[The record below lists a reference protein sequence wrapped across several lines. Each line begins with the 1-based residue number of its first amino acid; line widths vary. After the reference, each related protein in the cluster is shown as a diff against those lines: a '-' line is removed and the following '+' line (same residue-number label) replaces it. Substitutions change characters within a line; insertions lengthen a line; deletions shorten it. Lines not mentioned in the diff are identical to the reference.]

1 MSWSAVRTVAVLELR
16 QRVRSTRWQIMLVVW
31 GVVLVLLCGGLTAL
45 AGMTGSEAED
55 TAPILYD
62 LTVCFVLGIGLII
75 APTLSATSVNGD
87 RADATL
93 ALLQATRLRSQEIV
107 VGKLVAAWSAALAFL
122 AVALPF
128 LLMFTLLGGTA
139 WMTLAGHLLI
149 LVVTLGAVC
158 AIGLGFSAATA
169 RPSASAVLTYLVVAG
184 LVIGSPIIT
193 AISTTAVQGKQTTL
207 SYETDYSASTNGKVV
222 CETEPHVRTSNVVHV
237 ERIWW
242 MLVPDPFVAL
252 ADVSGRSMV
261 YGGQST
267 YTEYDTQPLYPASP
281 LGMAGVAVDQMRNPQ
296 PKEVV
301 INHCEPETTSGPFNW
316 EITHIAFWP
325 VSLVMVL
332 ALGAWSLTSASR
344 RLRTPVHR
352 LARGTRVA

>member
-16 QRVRSTRWQIMLVVW
+16 QRVRSTRWQVMLVVW

-128 LLMFTLLGGTA
+128 LLVFTLLGGAA

-169 RPSASAVLTYLVVAG
+169 RTSASAVLTYLVVAG
-184 LVIGSPIIT
+184 LVIGSPIVT
-193 AISTTAVQGKQTTL
+193 AIGDGGPGEADGDHLRDGLQRLDERQGGLRDRAPRPHQQCCARRADLVDAHPRPLRGAGRRLGAEHGVRQAVLDPG
-207 SYETDYSASTNGKVV
+207 
-222 CETEPHVRTSNVVHV
+222 VRQ
-237 ERIWW
+237 
-242 MLVPDPFVAL
+242 L
-252 ADVSGRSMV
+252 
-261 YGGQST
+261 
-267 YTEYDTQPLYPASP
+267 
-281 LGMAGVAVDQMRNPQ
+281 
-296 PKEVV
+296 
-301 INHCEPETTSGPFNW
+301 
-316 EITHIAFWP
+316 
-325 VSLVMVL
+325 L
-332 ALGAWSLTSASR
+332 AL
-344 RLRTPVHR
+344 
-352 LARGTRVA
+352 RGG

>member
-16 QRVRSTRWQIMLVVW
+16 QRVRSTRWQVMLVVW
-31 GVVLVLLCGGLTAL
+31 GVVLVLLCGGMAAL
-45 AGMTGSEAED
+45 AGMSGADAGSS
-55 TAPILYD
+55 TPILYD

-128 LLMFTLLGGTA
+128 LLVFTLLGGA
-139 WMTLAGHLLI
+139 SWITLVVHLLI
-149 LVVTLGAVC
+149 LVVVLGTVC

-169 RPSASAVLTYLVVAG
+169 RTSASAVLTYLVVAG
-184 LVIGSPIIT
+184 LVIGSPIVT
-193 AISTTAVQGKQTTL
+193 AISATAVQGKQTEII
-207 SYETDYSASTNGKVV
+207 YETDYNASTNDKHV
-222 CETEPHVRTSNVVHV
+222 CGTEPRTYTRDVVHV

-242 MLVPDPFVAL
+242 MLVPNPFAAL
-252 ADVSGRSMV
+252 ADVSGRNMV
-261 YGGQST
+261 YGEQST
-267 YTEYDTQPLYPASP
+267 YSEYDTQPLYPASP

-301 INHCEPETTSGPFNW
+301 INHCEPETTSGPFDW
-316 EITHIAFWP
+316 EITHLAFWP

>member
-128 LLMFTLLGGTA
+128 LLVFTLLGGAA

-281 LGMAGVAVDQMRNPQ
+281 LGMAGVAVDQMRDPQ

-352 LARGTRVA
+352 LAHGTRVA

>member
-16 QRVRSTRWQIMLVVW
+16 QRVRSTRWRIMLVVW
-31 GVVLVLLCGGLTAL
+31 GAVLVLLCGGMAAL
-45 AGMTGSEAED
+45 AGMSGADAGSS
-55 TAPILYD
+55 TPILYD

-128 LLMFTLLGGTA
+128 LLVFTLLGGAA

-149 LVVTLGAVC
+149 LVVVRGTVC

-169 RPSASAVLTYLVVAG
+169 RTSASAVLTYLVVAG

-301 INHCEPETTSGPFNW
+301 INHCEPGTTSGSFDW
-316 EITHIAFWP
+316 EITHLAFWP

>member
-128 LLMFTLLGGTA
+128 LLMFTLLGGAA

-169 RPSASAVLTYLVVAG
+169 RTSASAVLTYLVVAG

-207 SYETDYSASTNGKVV
+207 SYETNYSASTNGKVV
-222 CETEPHVRTSNVVHV
+222 CETEPHVRTSDVVHV

-301 INHCEPETTSGPFNW
+301 INHCEPGTTSGPFDW
-316 EITHIAFWP
+316 EVTHLAFWP

>member
-16 QRVRSTRWQIMLVVW
+16 QRVRSTRWRIMLVVW
-31 GVVLVLLCGGLTAL
+31 GAVLVLLCGGMAAL
-45 AGMTGSEAED
+45 AGMSGADAGSS
-55 TAPILYD
+55 TPILYD

-128 LLMFTLLGGTA
+128 LLVFTLLGGAA

-242 MLVPDPFVAL
+242 MLVPDPFAAL

-325 VSLVMVL
+325 VSLVMML

>member
-55 TAPILYD
+55 TAPVLYD

-128 LLMFTLLGGTA
+128 LLMFTLLGGAA

-169 RPSASAVLTYLVVAG
+169 RTSASAVLTYLVVAG

-193 AISTTAVQGKQTTL
+193 AISTTAVQGKQTTF

-344 RLRTPVHR
+344 RLRTPVRR